1 MTTINE
7 GSIIKSN
14 ANVLSWEENVC
25 VPQQLIEVNELLN
38 SINRRLE
45 DCALEWQAEISRK
58 QWKIFNS
65 NTIEDSSNIP
75 DKSLL
80 ARTYFTEKKFDEAF
94 QHVLSCNKTFTKY
107 IKDFIA
113 LLRREESIF
122 DEKITCE
129 VQTQSYNTVENRNN
143 KFNDS
148 KIESL
153 YFPLLRNQHL
163 SGTRKTKN
171 NIVENTSMVKNSL
184 ADVIKAKVNFDT
196 KFLGFEAVLHKIV
209 SLTTSTNTS
218 YICRYCSKI
227 LKNSHGRR
235 KKSMT
240 VAQRHQIIAK
250 SERVTRSAKLLSKNK
265 EIKLSS
271 DRSVIV

>member
-1 MTTINE
+1 MFFY
-7 GSIIKSN
+7 SIF
-14 ANVLSWEENVC
+14 
-25 VPQQLIEVNELLN
+25 Q
-38 SINRRLE
+38 NRRLE

-58 QWKIFNS
+58 QWKIFNL
-65 NTIEDSSNIP
+65 NTIEDSNTP

-80 ARTYFTEKKFDEAF
+80 ARTYFTEKKFDDAF
-94 QHVLSCNKTFTKY
+94 QHVLNCNKAFTKY

-122 DEKITCE
+122 DEKETCE
-129 VQTQSYNTVENRNN
+129 AQNQSYNTVKNRN

-148 KIESL
+148 KTESL

-171 NIVENTSMVKNSL
+171 NIVENTSMVQNSL

-235 KKSMT
+235 KKNIA
-240 VAQRHQIIAK
+240 VAQRHQTIAK

-265 EIKLSS
+265 EIKASS
-271 DRSVIV
+271 LTIGDADRSVVV